1 MLQSYFIKLVFRL
14 YFKRIMY
21 YLTQTIADSASI
33 LCEIPVNVNVNKGK
47 WLASTYWRKK
57 VVLNSR
63 KTSCFLACLLWNTST
78 IYQRNK
84 RLKEFNIW
92 FLFLFWKIVSEILK
106 IVFQSFKWKKYR
118 FVAAKKSGIFSISAL
133 LA

>member
-63 KTSCFLACLLWNTST
+63 KTSCFLACLLT
-78 IYQRNK
+78 
-84 RLKEFNIW
+84 LKYINHLSKKQMAKIGTKNSKYKYMEYHVLHMKF
-92 FLFLFWKIVSEILK
+92 FLKNSVSNCENCFL
-106 IVFQSFKWKKYR
+106 VF
-118 FVAAKKSGIFSISAL
+118 
-133 LA
+133 

>member
-1 MLQSYFIKLVFRL
+1 
-14 YFKRIMY
+14 MY

-63 KTSCFLACLLWNTST
+63 KTSCFLACLLTLKYINHLSEKQTA
-78 IYQRNK
+78 K
-84 RLKEFNIW
+84 RIQYMIFVFVLKNS
-92 FLFLFWKIVSEILK
+92 V
-106 IVFQSFKWKKYR
+106 
-118 FVAAKKSGIFSISAL
+118 
-133 LA
+133 